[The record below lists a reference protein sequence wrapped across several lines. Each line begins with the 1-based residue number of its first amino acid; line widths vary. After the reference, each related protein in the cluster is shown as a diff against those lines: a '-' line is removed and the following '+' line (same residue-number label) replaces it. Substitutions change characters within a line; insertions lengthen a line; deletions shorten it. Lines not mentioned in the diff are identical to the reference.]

1 MTLSLLEN
9 ITHNDIIK
17 PLRGKKDHAISKIN
31 VSSVKG
37 QALFPYD
44 NKKEKKNFL
53 YREIKVSK
61 HVRVKPHVFKISK

>member
-9 ITHNDIIK
+9 ITHDAIIK
-17 PLRGKKDHAISKIN
+17 TLRRKKDHSISKIN

-44 NKKEKKNFL
+44 NKKEKNIFISWNK
-53 YREIKVSK
+53 SK
-61 HVRVKPHVFKISK
+61 